1 MFINT
6 KNKHKNENKFI
17 TILLAKFKLQESLF
31 EISIFFRWCNIAKI
45 MQYVGK
51 IIIGLTIGIL
61 IRING
66 DTFKAKANIKTKN
79 NFNNWNRDSGISR
92 IKKLWVKLLNSVR
105 HFVCVLEDSELK
117 CIKVKEAREHEKIKQ
132 VVKLLMWFLNMSRRD
147 LSREQKSLQI
157 RKELKKEKVKNKLFL
172 NFAFFQIELIYKIMM
187 WLHKWA

>member
-1 MFINT
+1 MFTNT

-31 EISIFFRWCNIAKI
+31 AISIFFRWCNIAKI

-92 IKKLWVKLLNSVR
+92 IKKLWVKL
-105 HFVCVLEDSELK
+105 
-117 CIKVKEAREHEKIKQ
+117 
-132 VVKLLMWFLNMSRRD
+132 FL
-147 LSREQKSLQI
+147 
-157 RKELKKEKVKNKLFL
+157 KNK
-172 NFAFFQIELIYKIMM
+172 NKHVKVIYRLTIGKSIIGMKIM
-187 WLHKWA
+187 LRTCKG